1 MNDFDAKRST
11 SSSDVSIVFLGLLA
25 VASGGMRVLIDTDRM
40 IRVLG
45 AITLIFGV
53 AITVIGW
60 RGRPPLNGLSAQ
72 QRIRRSGVDV
82 IGTGLVVLTVNGP
95 FWSDADRTGR
105 VFGTY
110 ILIVGVVALAFGGL
124 LLWHAQKRRS

>member
-1 MNDFDAKRST
+1 VNDFDAKRST
-11 SSSDVSIVFLGLLA
+11 SSSDVSIVVLGLLA
-25 VASGGMRVLIDTDRM
+25 VASGGMRVLVDTDRM

-45 AITLIFGV
+45 ALTLIFGV

-60 RGRPPLNGLSAQ
+60 RGRPRLDGLSAK
-72 QRIRRSGVDV
+72 QRTRRSGVNA
-82 IGTGLVVLTVNGP
+82 IGTGLVVLTLNGP
-95 FWSDADRTGR
+95 FWSDPDRTGR

-124 LLWHAQKRRS
+124 LLWRAQKRRS